1 MKKIISLLLACGM
14 YVTTAMSQITLT
26 PYVDSSA
33 GGLNDSNVNV
43 LDGFLRTLINRSGLE
58 SGYGG
63 RFVLAVTVNLL
74 EKSMTNTAPVK
85 VVQKVQINFA
95 IGDSQSGTCFGT
107 TSMVCSGIGDTDI
120 QAMLNSFRSIPAT
133 PELNTLIADSKYQII
148 AYYNQN
154 GPAIMAKA
162 KSLVTV
168 QKWEEAL
175 YELSFI
181 PRECS
186 CYREAAKMMSDVYQA
201 HLNHDAAA
209 QYTTAAAL
217 AQTDPEEAL
226 AILGDID
233 PSSAVAAKARALTT
247 KINARQK
254 QLQDNRIAHERN
266 MEKRQLEA
274 NISLENARVKA
285 CRDVAVA
292 YAKRKTVVYNVN
304 RWGWW

>member
-1 MKKIISLLLACGM
+1 MKKLMSLLLACGL
-14 YVTTAMSQITLT
+14 YATTAMSQITLT
-26 PYVDSSA
+26 PYVVSSV
-33 GGLNDSNVNV
+33 GGLNDNNVGL
-43 LDGFLRTLINRSGLE
+43 LDGNLRTLISRSGLE

-95 IGDSQSGTCFGT
+95 IGDSQGGTCFGT
-107 TSMVCSGIGDTDI
+107 TSMVCRGVGDTDI
-120 QAMLNSFRSIPAT
+120 QAMQNSFRNIRVT
-133 PELNTLIADSKYQII
+133 PELETLIADSKNKII

-154 GPAIMAKA
+154 GSSIMAKA
-162 KSLVTV
+162 KSLVAA

-181 PRECS
+181 PSECS
-186 CYREAAKMMSDVYQA
+186 CYPEAAKMMSNVYQT

-209 QYTTAAAL
+209 QYTTAEAL

-233 PSSAVAAKARALTT
+233 PSSAVATKAKALTT

-254 QLQDNRIAHERN
+254 QLQDKQIAHERN
-266 MEKRQLEA
+266 MEKRRLEA
-274 NISLENARVKA
+274 DVALENARIKA

-304 RWGWW
+304 RWW